1 MKNYNTR
8 LNAIEQRLPTDYR
21 VLICYSREG
30 DERIY
35 SDSAFTIPVEP
46 ETVREYENDDSTRC
60 IHIRLRRPVHSIIDD
75 L

>member
-8 LNAIEQRLPTDYR
+8 LDAIEQRLPTDYR
-21 VLICYSREG
+21 VVICYSREG

-46 ETVREYENDDSTRC
+46 ERLREYENDDSISF
-60 IHIRLRRPVHSIIDD
+60 IHIRLCKPVHSTIND